1 MKYQIH
7 DFPNGI
13 RLVHQQ
19 TDLPL
24 AHMGFIINA
33 GSRTEDVRHPGVS
46 HFVEH
51 CLFKGT
57 SRRKAYHVIA
67 RMENVGADINAYTSR
82 EETVIHVS
90 YLAPYTE
97 RTLDLLFDIGFQST
111 FPIDE
116 VERERQV
123 IMDEIRSGR
132 EQAFDTIHE
141 DFESLLF
148 SNHALGNPIL
158 GTIKSVKAIKREE
171 LLSFYRQNYIP
182 GNLII
187 CSSNT
192 HSLKQMVKSIE
203 RISTGMGF
211 PAVPS
216 GLRKAVQY
224 SDIPAYTKF
233 SVEQT
238 MPFEQAHCVIGNR
251 AWSLHHPG
259 RFALSLL
266 NNLLAGP
273 AMSSLISYKLREK
286 LGLAY
291 HVEGNFS
298 AFEDSG
304 QWLLYFA
311 TDPESL
317 DKAKEQVFKTLKS
330 LCETQL
336 GSLQLS
342 RAKKQFAGQVFLMQ
356 DSNLQNILNAGK
368 SLLSYQVV
376 EGIDEIVKQIDSIS
390 SASILEAANQVLAED
405 TLSVLEYRPKKRK

>member
-13 RLVHQQ
+13 QLVHQQ

-24 AHMGFIINA
+24 SHIGFVINA
-33 GSRTEDVRHPGVS
+33 GSRSEGMLHPGVS

-51 CLFKGT
+51 CIFKGT
-57 SRRKAYHVIA
+57 KRRKAYHVIA

-97 RTLDLLFDIGFQST
+97 RTLDLLFDISFQSI
-111 FPIDE
+111 FPIEE

-182 GNLII
+182 ENLII

-192 HSLKQMVKSIE
+192 RSLKQMIKSIE
-203 RISTGMGF
+203 KISTASGF
-211 PAVPS
+211 SAISS
-216 GLRKAVQY
+216 GIRNPQQY
-224 SDIPAYTKF
+224 GKIPDNAIF
-233 SVEQT
+233 SKEKS
-238 MPFEQAHCVIGNR
+238 MAFEQAHCVIGNR

-273 AMSSLISYKLREK
+273 AMSSLISYQLREK

-298 AFEDSG
+298 AFEDTG

-317 DKAKEQVFKTLKS
+317 DKAKDQVFKTLKS
-330 LCETQL
+330 LCDRQL

-368 SLLSYQVV
+368 SLMTYQVV
-376 EGIDEIVKQIDSIS
+376 EGIEEIVKQIDSIS
-390 SASILEAANQVLAED
+390 GTSLLEAANEILAVD
-405 TLSVLEYRPKKRK
+405 QLSVLEYRPKRR

>member
-1 MKYQIH
+1 
-7 DFPNGI
+7 
-13 RLVHQQ
+13 
-19 TDLPL
+19 
-24 AHMGFIINA
+24 
-33 GSRTEDVRHPGVS
+33 
-46 HFVEH
+46 
-51 CLFKGT
+51 
-57 SRRKAYHVIA
+57 
-67 RMENVGADINAYTSR
+67 MENVGADINAYTSR

-97 RTLDLLFDIGFQST
+97 RTLDLLFDISFQSI
-111 FPIDE
+111 FPIEE

-182 GNLII
+182 ENLII

-192 HSLKQMVKSIE
+192 RSLKQMIKSIE
-203 RISTGMGF
+203 KISTASGF
-211 PAVPS
+211 SAISS
-216 GLRKAVQY
+216 GIRNPQQY
-224 SDIPAYTKF
+224 GKIPDNAIF
-233 SVEQT
+233 SKEKS
-238 MPFEQAHCVIGNR
+238 MAFEQAHCVIGNR

-273 AMSSLISYKLREK
+273 AMSSLISYQLREK

-298 AFEDSG
+298 AFEDTG

-317 DKAKEQVFKTLKS
+317 DKAKDQVFKTLKS
-330 LCETQL
+330 LCDRQL

-368 SLLSYQVV
+368 SLMTYQVV
-376 EGIDEIVKQIDSIS
+376 EGIEEIVKQIDSIS
-390 SASILEAANQVLAED
+390 GTSLLEAANEILAVD
-405 TLSVLEYRPKKRK
+405 QLSVLEYRPKRR